1 MRLLS
6 IIICKKVSDNIQK
19 SLEESQELKE
29 LFFRDLLQKHHS
41 TYHEVQDSTQQ
52 SDGERA
58 KPQRTPIAC
67 TKCASAKAACDKKV
81 PCSRCIDKNLPCDA
95 RFARRSAKVTPV
107 RGTSPTEKLKPQYQN
122 TKETVQPQEVEV
134 VAEIHM
140 GGGDQFLQ
148 DHNNPD
154 LMMWETSQKM
164 SSYPLQGLHY
174 STDAIEIL
182 PNCETGREGGDEFL
196 SLTGSVDVDPHTV
209 NFEEIHMW
217 GNYSIEGGMDFSNQ
231 GAMPFLPF
239 PSMPGDGTPTPS
251 NPLTSPSL
259 SSSTSRSHMNSISSW
274 KGTLEPR
281 LQDQNLSLIWL
292 DNGSIPEL
300 EIVIAAEEA
309 WPLARCNPP
318 IFSGACPR
326 TALVHLQNFQDCS
339 KLEDAWNSMNDLLCP
354 TAEHNVEQIPFTI
367 IPLFTTTRDKII
379 AIAQSFL
386 LKALRTHQSGIN
398 SFGGSKLG
406 GAASFFTLPP
416 SNVMENLLGSSVR
429 SLSPYYTL
437 FHGVALDPNELML
450 DNDISTLLFLLMMA
464 QGASSIPKPEARN
477 LAAGL
482 TETCRISLFDVI
494 EKNVELSAD
503 PIVLKSALLFTILGA
518 WGGDAW
524 HINIAMGQRGMYL
537 AVS

>member
-1 MRLLS
+1 MS
-6 IIICKKVSDNIQK
+6 
-19 SLEESQELKE
+19 
-29 LFFRDLLQKHHS
+29 
-41 TYHEVQDSTQQ
+41 
-52 SDGERA
+52 
-58 KPQRTPIAC
+58 
-67 TKCASAKAACDKKV
+67 
-81 PCSRCIDKNLPCDA
+81 
-95 RFARRSAKVTPV
+95 
-107 RGTSPTEKLKPQYQN
+107 
-122 TKETVQPQEVEV
+122 
-134 VAEIHM
+134 
-140 GGGDQFLQ
+140 GGDQFLQ
-148 DHNNPD
+148 DHNNGD

-164 SSYPLQGLHY
+164 SIYPLQGLQY
-174 STDAIEIL
+174 SNESLEII
-182 PNCETGREGGDEFL
+182 PNCEGTRHAGDGFL
-196 SLTGSVDVDPHTV
+196 SMKGSIDVDPQVV
-209 NFEEIHMW
+209 NFEEIQMW
-217 GNYSIEGGMDFSNQ
+217 SNYSLEGGMDFSNP
-231 GAMPFLPF
+231 AAMSFMPFS
-239 PSMPGDGTPTPS
+239 SMPGDGTHTPS
-251 NPLTSPSL
+251 MPPLASPSL
-259 SSSTSRSHMNSISSW
+259 STSTSHSHMNSISSW
-274 KGTLEPR
+274 KSSLEPR
-281 LQDQNLSLIWL
+281 LQDQNISLTWL
-292 DNGSIPEL
+292 DSGSIPEL
-300 EIVIAAEEA
+300 DIVVAGEEA

-354 TAEHNVEQIPFTI
+354 TAEHNLEQTPFTI

-386 LKALRTHQSGIN
+386 QKALRTHQSG
-398 SFGGSKLG
+398 FHSKQG

-416 SNVMENLLGSSVR
+416 SNVMENLLSSSVR

-450 DNDISTLLFLLMMA
+450 DNDTSTLLFLLMMA

>member
-1 MRLLS
+1 M
-6 IIICKKVSDNIQK
+6 
-19 SLEESQELKE
+19 E
-29 LFFRDLLQKHHS
+29 
-41 TYHEVQDSTQQ
+41 
-52 SDGERA
+52 A
-58 KPQRTPIAC
+58 
-67 TKCASAKAACDKKV
+67 
-81 PCSRCIDKNLPCDA
+81 
-95 RFARRSAKVTPV
+95 
-107 RGTSPTEKLKPQYQN
+107 
-122 TKETVQPQEVEV
+122 
-134 VAEIHM
+134 VAEINM
-140 GGGDQFLQ
+140 SRGDQFLQ
-148 DHNNPD
+148 DSNNSD
-154 LMMWETSQKM
+154 LMMWETSQKIPA
-164 SSYPLQGLHY
+164 YPSQGLHY
-174 STDAIEIL
+174 PTEIL
-182 PNCETGREGGDEFL
+182 SNCDGGADGGDRFFR
-196 SLTGSVDVDPHTV
+196 GSIDVDPQSM
-209 NFEEIHMW
+209 NFEEVHMW
-217 GNYSIEGGMDFSNQ
+217 GNYSIEGGIDFSNQ
-231 GAMPFLPF
+231 AAMPFMPF
-239 PSMPGDGTPTPS
+239 PPMPGDGTHTPS
-251 NPLTSPSL
+251 MPLTSPSL
-259 SSSTSRSHMNSISSW
+259 STATSRSHSHINSISSW
-274 KGTLEPR
+274 KGSMEPL
-281 LQDQNLSLIWL
+281 LQDQNPSTAWL
-292 DNGSIPEL
+292 DSGSIPEL

-354 TAEHNVEQIPFTI
+354 TTENNLEDNQFAI
-367 IPLFTTTRDKII
+367 IPLFATTRDKII

-386 LKALRTHQSGIN
+386 LKALRTHQSGFNGFGN
-398 SFGGSKLG
+398 SKFG

-450 DNDISTLLFLLMMA
+450 DNDTSTLLFLLMMA

-503 PIVLKSALLFTILGA
+503 PVVLKSALLFTILGA

>member
-1 MRLLS
+1 
-6 IIICKKVSDNIQK
+6 
-19 SLEESQELKE
+19 
-29 LFFRDLLQKHHS
+29 
-41 TYHEVQDSTQQ
+41 
-52 SDGERA
+52 
-58 KPQRTPIAC
+58 
-67 TKCASAKAACDKKV
+67 
-81 PCSRCIDKNLPCDA
+81 
-95 RFARRSAKVTPV
+95 
-107 RGTSPTEKLKPQYQN
+107 
-122 TKETVQPQEVEV
+122 
-134 VAEIHM
+134 
-140 GGGDQFLQ
+140 
-148 DHNNPD
+148 
-154 LMMWETSQKM
+154 
-164 SSYPLQGLHY
+164 
-174 STDAIEIL
+174 
-182 PNCETGREGGDEFL
+182 
-196 SLTGSVDVDPHTV
+196 
-209 NFEEIHMW
+209 
-217 GNYSIEGGMDFSNQ
+217 
-231 GAMPFLPF
+231 
-239 PSMPGDGTPTPS
+239 
-251 NPLTSPSL
+251 
-259 SSSTSRSHMNSISSW
+259 MNSIGSW
-274 KGTLEPR
+274 KGSLEPS
-281 LQDQNLSLIWL
+281 LQDQNLSTAWL
-292 DNGSIPEL
+292 DSSSIPEL

-354 TAEHNVEQIPFTI
+354 TAEHNLEQSHFSI

-386 LKALRTHQSGIN
+386 QKALRTHQSGLN
-398 SFGGSKLG
+398 GFGNSKLG

-450 DNDISTLLFLLMMA
+450 DNDTSTLLFLLMMA